1 MVPISKIMEEMI
13 ATSGGNLHDI
23 NHLMKVWG
31 YAHTI
36 GKSEGL
42 DEKTQYI
49 LETAAIVHDIA
60 CPLCREK
67 YGDTYGELQ
76 EKEGGPLAEE
86 FLSELGVD
94 PDVVERVVY
103 LVSHHHTYKDVDGP
117 DYQILLEADFLVNA
131 DEEMSSEDTIR
142 AMRKNIFKTESG
154 KKLIN
159 TMYGLD

>member
-1 MVPISKIMEEMI
+1 MVAIEKILSEMI
-13 ATSGGNLHDI
+13 EYSEGNIHDV
-23 NHLMKVWG
+23 NHFLKVWG
-31 YAHTI
+31 LAQTV
-36 GKSEGL
+36 GKLEGL

-76 EKEGGPLAEE
+76 EKEGGALTEE
-86 FLSELGVD
+86 FLSKCGVE
-94 PDVVERVVY
+94 PDIIERVSY
-103 LVSHHHTYKDVDGP
+103 LVSHHHTYDLVDGP

-131 DEEMSSEDTIR
+131 NEEMSSEDTIR

-154 KKLIN
+154 KNLLDH
-159 TMYGLD
+159 MYSLH